1 MISVGSIPA
10 MEQSTMINFDAV
22 RMTAVNNNPFPYML
36 TEHFLNETKLDA
48 LLHDFPQI
56 TFPGSVPLDQAIF
69 GPAFANLIEEL
80 EGPELRSV
88 ISEKFAINLEG
99 RPTFI
104 TLRGMV
110 RQRDGQIHT
119 DTKSKLVTLLL
130 YFNSHWDVEGG
141 RLRVLK
147 NGKNLEDYVVEF
159 PPLLGTCLI
168 FKVTDNCW
176 HGHKPF
182 EGERKA
188 IQLNYLTDQAALR
201 QHLSKH
207 SFSARLKSLQQKLL
221 GRNRYSE

>member
-1 MISVGSIPA
+1 MAQP
-10 MEQSTMINFDAV
+10 TMINFDAV
-22 RMTAVNNNPFPYML
+22 RKTAVNSTPFPYLL
-36 TEHFLNETKLDA
+36 TEHFLNKTKLES
-48 LLHDFPQI
+48 LQRDFPQI

-69 GPAFANLIEEL
+69 GPAFADLIEEL

-88 ISEKFAINLEG
+88 ISEKFDINLDG

-119 DTKSKLVTLLL
+119 DTKSKLITLLL
-130 YFNSHWDVEGG
+130 YFNSRWDSEGG

-147 NGKNLEDYVVEF
+147 NGQNLDDYVVEL

-168 FKVTDNCW
+168 FRVTDNCW

-188 IQLNYLTDQAALR
+188 IQLNYLTDQIALR
-201 QHLSKH
+201 QHQSKH
-207 SFSARLKSLQQKLL
+207 SFSAKLKTLQQKLL

>member
-1 MISVGSIPA
+1 MA
-10 MEQSTMINFDAV
+10 QATMINFDAV
-22 RMTAVNNNPFPYML
+22 RKTAVNSTPFPYLL
-36 TEHFLNETKLDA
+36 TEDFLNKTKLES
-48 LLHDFPQI
+48 LQRDFPQI

-69 GPAFANLIEEL
+69 GPAFADLIEEL

-88 ISEKFAINLEG
+88 ISEKFDINLEG

-119 DTKSKLVTLLL
+119 DTKSKLITLLL
-130 YFNSHWDVEGG
+130 YFNSRWDSEGG

-147 NGKNLEDYVVEF
+147 NGQNLDDYVVEL

-188 IQLNYLTDQAALR
+188 IQLNYLTDQIALR
-201 QHLSKH
+201 QHQSKH
-207 SFSARLKSLQQKLL
+207 SFSAKLKTLQQKLL